1 MTRLWTVVY
10 DIADPRR
17 LRRVAKIME
26 GYGERVQLSVFECTL
41 TNDSLA
47 ELRRRI
53 CMEIDTDADSV
64 RWYPLCAW
72 CADRVT
78 WQGFGDI
85 VDDSSYIIV

>member
-10 DIADPRR
+10 DIADPHR

-26 GYGERVQLSVFECTL
+26 GYGERVQWSVFECAL
-41 TNDSLA
+41 HNDMLV

-53 CMEIDTDADSV
+53 SAEIDADVDSV

-72 CADRVT
+72 CADRIT
-78 WQGFGDI
+78 WQGLGD
-85 VDDSSYIIV
+85 VSDETLLM